1 VNRIYLEPVPL
12 ACSSLDPRFVYL
24 LDDNKHMYI
33 WMGSKAKLMTRTKTR
48 LFITMILLIA
58 HCILLDVLLSLLE
71 NRITV

>member
-1 VNRIYLEPVPL
+1 
-12 ACSSLDPRFVYL
+12 
-24 LDDNKHMYI
+24 MYI